1 MDATYDE
8 LSEDHAEQADES
20 YRGRSRRADT
30 DNCVE
35 PSNPEPDDERRHECH
50 VAKIENIL

>member
-30 DNCVE
+30 DQCVE
-35 PSNPEPDDERRHECH
+35 PSNHEPDYERCHECH